1 MSKATKVAAAE
12 IRAAKKWLERR
23 DIQSNELS
31 PRKFAKAAKA
41 LDKSFKETLRVIAGE
56 QTGGQV

>member
-1 MSKATKVAAAE
+1 MATARSVTAAE

-23 DIQSNELS
+23 KIKSNEIS

-41 LDKSFKETLRVIAGE
+41 LDKGFKETLKVLASE
-56 QTGGQV
+56 QTGGQT

>member
-23 DIQSNELS
+23 EIKSNEIS

>member
-23 DIQSNELS
+23 DIKSAELS

-41 LDKSFKETLRVIAGE
+41 LDKSFKETLRIIAGE